1 MGDIS
6 EEFARGAF
14 KLETLLQNLDSE
26 KKTQCFESAL
36 LKFCSTNAIDEL
48 NIDSKKL
55 ITGNKIVTRTNQGT
69 ILRALPV
76 YDKHLINRCTS
87 GSPSYRREGDGLLH
101 HNPAL
106 AELVVPSI
114 LGSVDHRFVPKTL
127 CYEFEYVDKWIYVFI
142 VSECRGKNTLDKFV
156 FDPRNSYDEAEFS
169 RKMDGIVLQ
178 IIFALYQYQKAANFT
193 HSDLHTKNV
202 VFREATSARELEVT
216 IDKKTKTFY
225 VDEDVPEISLIDF
238 EFSIATG
245 FIGAKAE
252 RGTSYAVFGNEKSM
266 EWNYDNSYDCFRLLT
281 CLANTELDRVFSG
294 PIEEGKFSRFLETT
308 IKHACSPAAYYENN
322 WHSKN
327 HKKIINRNLRDFP
340 IHNANLMYYPITPRS
355 ILRAEDAFSNI
366 SHDTKIVNCRVDDD
380 GDGCYVYSLYAEKE
394 NFMYSKRVPALP
406 WNKFKPLTTF
416 ENEALVDFAE
426 SMRREIQEILYRFIA
441 DEKTLKR
448 AVWRK
453 CIHAQRVIFL
463 FYKYTDQTDRGT
475 RAKNKDDVLTIL
487 HAFSFLA
494 RRTRR
499 HYDGGVA
506 LVKLEDLTRMLK
518 QTYVE
523 NQTARVPIEL
533 VDPRKAMAAD
543 RETWLRVPDMSR
555 DRLAYSTATTTEDA
569 TNFFFNT

>member
-6 EEFARGAF
+6 EKFARGAF
-14 KLETLLQNLDSE
+14 KLETLLLNLDSD

-36 LKFCSTNAIDEL
+36 LKFCFTNAIDEL

-76 YDKHLINRCTS
+76 YNKHLVERCTNRAD
-87 GSPSYRREGDGLLH
+87 YRREGDGLLH

-127 CYEFEYVDKWIYVFI
+127 HYEFKYVEKWIYVFI

-169 RKMDGIVLQ
+169 RKMDGIILQ
-178 IIFALYQYQKAANFT
+178 ILFALYQYQKAANCT

-202 VFREATSARELEVT
+202 VFREATSARELEIT
-216 IDKKTKTFY
+216 IGKKTKTFY
-225 VDEDVPEISLIDF
+225 VDEDIPEISLIDF
-238 EFSIATG
+238 EFSVATG
-245 FIGAKAE
+245 FIGSRAE
-252 RGTSYAVFGNEKSM
+252 RGTSYAVFGDEKSM

-281 CLANTELDRVFSG
+281 SLANTELDQVFSG
-294 PIEEGKFSRFLETT
+294 PLKEGKFSRFLETT
-308 IKHACSPAAYYENN
+308 IKHACSPADYYENN
-322 WHSKN
+322 WHSRS
-327 HKKIINRNLRDFP
+327 HKKIISRNLRDFP
-340 IHNANLMYYPITPRS
+340 IHNANLMYYPITPCS
-355 ILRAEDAFSNI
+355 ILRADDAFSNI
-366 SHDTKIVNCRVDDD
+366 SCDTKKKTCRTDDD
-380 GDGCYVYSLYAEKE
+380 GYVYLLYEEKE
-394 NFMYSKRVPALP
+394 NFMYSRRVPALP
-406 WNKFKPLTTF
+406 WDKFKPLTTF
-416 ENEALVDFAE
+416 ENEALVEFADI
-426 SMRREIQEILYRFIA
+426 MKREIQEILWRFIA

-463 FYKYTDQTDRGT
+463 FYKYTDQTNHAT

-499 HYDGGVA
+499 HYDNGVA
-506 LVKLEDLTRMLK
+506 LVKLEHLTKMLK
-518 QTYVE
+518 QTYME